1 MDVPRGTS
9 GKHPPPIP
17 KAYMTQHIVDQAY
30 INGAWVTA
38 DSGDTFPVTDP
49 ASGAVI
55 AHVPNMG
62 AAETERAITA
72 AADAFPA
79 WRACPATTRA
89 ALLRRLFERI
99 NETAEALAILL
110 TRENGKPL
118 AEARGE
124 IRYGASFVSWF
135 SEEAR
140 RVYGDLIPA
149 SRTDRRLMVSREP
162 VGVCALITP
171 WNFPSAM
178 ITRKMAAA
186 LAAGCTVVIKPAEDT
201 PLSALALA
209 ALCQEVGFPPGVV
222 NVVTTRE
229 PAAVGGAMCDDL
241 RVRKLSFTGSTA
253 VGRMLMA
260 MCAPSLKRVSLEL
273 GGSAPF
279 IVFEDA
285 DISAAVDGAMASKF
299 RNNGQTCVAS
309 NRFLVHADVVD
320 DFAARLAE
328 RVRAL
333 REGHGLDDGTDVG
346 PMISEFGKD
355 KVRRLLEDAK
365 QKGATL
371 VCGTIPAEE
380 NADLFVQPVVLT
392 GVSQE
397 MSLWEEEIFGP
408 VVAIRTFS
416 SEQQAVEMANE
427 TDYGLAAYFY
437 TRDLSR
443 SWRVREGLRF
453 GMIGVNTGMISTAQ
467 APFGGI
473 NQSGMGRE
481 GSRYGIEEYL
491 NLKYT
496 CVGIE

>member
-1 MDVPRGTS
+1 
-9 GKHPPPIP
+9 
-17 KAYMTQHIVDQAY
+17 
-30 INGAWVTA
+30 
-38 DSGDTFPVTDP
+38 
-49 ASGAVI
+49 
-55 AHVPNMG
+55 
-62 AAETERAITA
+62 
-72 AADAFPA
+72 
-79 WRACPATTRA
+79 
-89 ALLRRLFERI
+89 
-99 NETAEALAILL
+99 
-110 TRENGKPL
+110 
-118 AEARGE
+118 
-124 IRYGASFVSWF
+124 
-135 SEEAR
+135 
-140 RVYGDLIPA
+140 
-149 SRTDRRLMVSREP
+149 MVSREP

-186 LAAGCTVVIKPAEDT
+186 LAAGCTVVIKPAEET

-229 PAAVGGAMCDDL
+229 PAAVGEAMCDDL

-285 DISAAVDGAMASKF
+285 DIPAAVDGAMASKF

-320 DFAARLAE
+320 DFAARLAD

-333 REGHGLDDGTDVG
+333 RKGHGLDDGTDVG

-371 VCGTIPAEE
+371 VCGTIPAEGD
-380 NADLFVQPVVLT
+380 ADLFVQPVVLT

-437 TRDLSR
+437 TRDISR
-443 SWRVREGLRF
+443 SWRVREGLQF